1 MLVKGGL
8 STGLR
13 NTVLALC
20 IVAVVLL
27 AVNLVLV
34 LPAYSTFKGRQPQP
48 MVQLY
53 EAEKGGLRLLRIL
66 PAETPRM
73 VEAKTINVVGVGTAK
88 GKPDRVILTF
98 SVIARGET
106 ATKAYQDNAEKIN
119 SVIAALKEAGIAE
132 EQMETVGYRLNPIYR
147 HPKGEEPTIAGY
159 ECRSSLKVTLTS
171 LEGVGEIIDRAVKA
185 GANQVSSVSF
195 TLSEEER
202 ERLKAEA
209 LSLAVKDAKG
219 KAETIARAAGI
230 SLVGPK
236 SISLTSTPTPII
248 YRKALA
254 EAAPVP
260 TPPQIIPPEE
270 LSVTVTVSVV
280 YEFK

>member
-1 MLVKGGL
+1 M

-53 EAEKGGLRLLRIL
+53 EAEKGGLLRIL

-88 GKPDRVILTF
+88 GKPDRAILTF

-106 ATKAYQDNAEKIN
+106 ATEAYQDNAEKIN
-119 SVIAALKEAGIAE
+119 SVIATLKEAGIAE

-260 TPPQIIPPEE
+260 TPLQIIPPEE

>member
-53 EAEKGGLRLLRIL
+53 EAEKGGLLRIL

-88 GKPDRVILTF
+88 GKPDRAILTF

-106 ATKAYQDNAEKIN
+106 ATEAYQDNAEKIN
-119 SVIAALKEAGIAE
+119 SVIATLKEAGIAE